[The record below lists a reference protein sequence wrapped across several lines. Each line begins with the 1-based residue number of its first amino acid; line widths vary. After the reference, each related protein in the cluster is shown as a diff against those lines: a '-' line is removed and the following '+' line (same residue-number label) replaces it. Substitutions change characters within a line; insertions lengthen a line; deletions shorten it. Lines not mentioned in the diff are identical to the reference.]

1 MELIKV
7 ILSEGNLD
15 EALRRVK
22 ANKGASGIDK
32 MPVSKL
38 DEYFKAHKDE
48 IIELNLKLNK
58 SKIHSFLIHYFF
70 NDKKMIRTY
79 PNLKQE
85 KLDGT
90 IVYFKDLLP
99 DIKPYYYKFVAK
111 DFYK

>member
-1 MELIKV
+1 MRNTGKENQYL
-7 ILSEGNLD
+7 
-15 EALRRVK
+15 
-22 ANKGASGIDK
+22 
-32 MPVSKL
+32 
-38 DEYFKAHKDE
+38 KDIPE
-48 IIELNLKLNK
+48 IRKLNINEQDR
-58 SKIHSFLIHYFF
+58 SKPRITRILKKTFPPEVEEKIRSLYF

>member
-1 MELIKV
+1 MIQQQ
-7 ILSEGNLD
+7 
-15 EALRRVK
+15 
-22 ANKGASGIDK
+22 
-32 MPVSKL
+32 
-38 DEYFKAHKDE
+38 
-48 IIELNLKLNK
+48 
-58 SKIHSFLIHYFF
+58 FLIHYFF